1 MHADSVCANVIDTN
15 ELWPNTPAMQSALEE
30 EVRRMHAPLAVQ
42 HWAAML
48 VPSGVA
54 VAADEVMQTPLET
67 ASESPLRANV
77 LKGGGSSG
85 GGNAGG
91 KDVK

>member
-1 MHADSVCANVIDTN
+1 
-15 ELWPNTPAMQSALEE
+15 
-30 EVRRMHAPLAVQ
+30 MHAPLAVQ

-54 VAADEVMQTPLET
+54 VAAGEVMQTPLET

-77 LKGGGSSG
+77 LSGAIATGGGACVG
-85 GGNAGG
+85 GRADDGG
-91 KDVK
+91 DDGHDSPLHT